1 METLTEII
9 VRLTQLVYAVV
20 PVLVALALLFF
31 FWGMAQ
37 WILNMADTEK
47 HKEGKQRMI
56 WGLVALFVIGSIG
69 GLILI
74 LQNTLFNTGGLRN
87 PLLRGPNYL
96 GGTESNSPLDLG
108 SDRFEGSSG
117 TPLEGGHTVPD
128 SDAGSNDSF
137 RILGEGGTETAD
149 TQAPTR
155 FEPYN
160 VQSWGCLFRDC
171 SRTRR

>member
-1 METLTEII
+1 MGTLTDII
-9 VRLTQLVYAVV
+9 LRITELVYAVV

-31 FWGMAQ
+31 FWGLAQ

-47 HKEGKQRMI
+47 HQEGKQRMI

-74 LQNTLFNTGGLRN
+74 LQNTLFNTGGLHN

-96 GGTESNSPLDLG
+96 GGTESNNSLNVDVG
-108 SDRFEGSSG
+108 EGSFG
-117 TPLEGGHTVPD
+117 TSLEGGHTVPG
-128 SDAGSNDSF
+128 AETESNNSF
-137 RILGEGGTETAD
+137 RIIGEGSTETVGEP
-149 TQAPTR
+149 APTS

-160 VQSWGCLFRDC
+160 VRSWGCLFRDC
-171 SRTRR
+171 SETRR

>member
-1 METLTEII
+1 MGTLTEII
-9 VRLTQLVYAVV
+9 LTLTQLVYATV

-56 WGLVALFVIGSIG
+56 WGLVALFVIGSVG

-74 LQNTLFNTGGLRN
+74 LQNTFFGTAAQYGNSNFGNIDGTNVSSENILN
-87 PLLRGPNYL
+87 PLDGSRFDDIPS
-96 GGTESNSPLDLG
+96 GGEPPID
-108 SDRFEGSSG
+108 
-117 TPLEGGHTVPD
+117 GGI
-128 SDAGSNDSF
+128 GDSF
-137 RILGEGGTETAD
+137 RIIGGGSTETAS
-149 TQAPTR
+149 QPPPTR

-160 VQSWGCLFRDC
+160 IQTWGCLFRNC
-171 SRTRR
+171 SRTRH